1 MRVGITVSTLGHLAI
16 LGFGFIAFPDAE
28 PFQAEKIE
36 ALPVDLVTIAEFTD
50 LAEGNKR
57 AEVAPEESPQPKPQ
71 VQAEV
76 PAPQPAEKPAE
87 QPVHDISPGI
97 ACVCERQHSGARSPR
112 VGGFAG
118 REEGREE

>member
-36 ALPVDLVTIAEFTD
+36 ALPIDLVTIAEFTD

-57 AEVAPEESPQPKPQ
+57 AEIAPEEKS
-71 VQAEV
+71 
-76 PAPQPAEKPAE
+76 PAEAAG
-87 QPVHDISPGI
+87 S
-97 ACVCERQHSGARSPR
+97 SGGAGAATCRE
-112 VGGFAG
+112 AG
-118 REEGREE
+118 RAAGPGGPPADPAAATPAGAGGRTRA